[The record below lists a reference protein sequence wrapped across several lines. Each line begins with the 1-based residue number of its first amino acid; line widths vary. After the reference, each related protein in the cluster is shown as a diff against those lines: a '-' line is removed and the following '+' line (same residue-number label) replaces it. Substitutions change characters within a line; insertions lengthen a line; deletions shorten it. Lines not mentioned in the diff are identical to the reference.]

1 MVHEV
6 PDQQKFFGELRSI
19 LNPGGK
25 ILVAEP
31 KIHVTGSAFSAM
43 TRTLESA
50 GLKIIGQ
57 PRIAISRSLLL
68 SL

>member
-6 PDQQKFFGELRSI
+6 PDQKVFFEEMKSL

-31 KIHVTGSAFSAM
+31 KIHVTKKSFSKM
-43 TRTLESA
+43 INSIESA
-50 GLKIIGQ
+50 GFLVIDRPK
-57 PRIAISRSLLL
+57 
-68 SL
+68 